1 MRTPPFF
8 LDRFSASSWR
18 GVVLTKDMTLR
29 RVLFSWLVWSTLG
42 ALVLQTLIVLVLTPS
57 FLHQLPNLT
66 FTGSRLY
73 RGSNNSLFEETAG
86 VSQELS
92 RECAQ
97 QSRQA
102 LASACSFDTLAPL
115 QQRDGRLGSV
125 PAPISLLILAFLPR
139 KLSPPSAEDDPFLS

>member
-8 LDRFSASSWR
+8 LERLSASSR
-18 GVVLTKDMTLR
+18 LGVVLTKDTTLR
-29 RVLFSWLVWSTLG
+29 PVLFSWLVWSTLG
-42 ALVLQTLIVLVLTPS
+42 TLVLQTLVGLALTTC
-57 FLHQLPNLT
+57 FLGQPPHT
-66 FTGSRLY
+66 MFTVSRPY

-102 LASACSFDTLAPL
+102 LASACSFDPFAPL

-125 PAPISLLILAFLPR
+125 PVPISLLILSFLPR